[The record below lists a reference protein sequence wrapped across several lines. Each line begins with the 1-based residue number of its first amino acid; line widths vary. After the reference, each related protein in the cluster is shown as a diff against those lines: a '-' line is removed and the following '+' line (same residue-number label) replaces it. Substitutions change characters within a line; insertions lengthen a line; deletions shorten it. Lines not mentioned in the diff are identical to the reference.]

1 MIWIDGQLR
10 GCDAT
15 VSVFDRGFLYGDGLF
30 ETLPVYAGR
39 PFLLDDHLA
48 RLMHGTQVL
57 RMTNAPGIDD
67 WRAAVSALLDAE
79 RPDCATLRLWIS
91 RGVNTGIGLG
101 CGAAT
106 RPTWI
111 AACLPARRYDARIY
125 DEGMVLAL
133 STREHA
139 LPSQSPTGTKH
150 ANYLASILAFD
161 DAHNAGADEALLCNP
176 RGNLCE
182 GAFSNLFAVI
192 DDVLVTPPLDLS
204 GLSDPI
210 VRYWRWYSND
220 YNGVQDD
227 VLVVQVSNGGAWL
240 TVETVG
246 PTGPET
252 SGGWFQHAFRVADF
266 VLPSPRAGFCL
277 MGACQDCWVV
287 VAGLGRVRACATL
300 AQHGM
305 EVRRA

>member
-1 MIWIDGQLR
+1 MIWVDGQLR

-48 RLMHGTQVL
+48 RLVRGTQAL
-57 RMTNAPGIDD
+57 RMANAPGIDD

-101 CGAAT
+101 CSAAT

-111 AACLPARRYDARIY
+111 AACMPARRYEARIHG
-125 DEGMVLAL
+125 EGMVLAL

-139 LPSQSPTGTKH
+139 MPSQSPTDLKH

-161 DAHNAGADEALLCNP
+161 DAQAMGADEALLCNP
-176 RGNLCE
+176 RGNVCE
-182 GAFSNLFAVI
+182 GAFSNVFAVL
-192 DDVLVTPPLDLS
+192 DGVLVTPPLDEGPLAGTTRARLLGIAASS
-204 GLSDPI
+204 GIAHAEAAIPLAHLADASE
-210 VRYWRWYSND
+210 
-220 YNGVQDD
+220 
-227 VLVVQVSNGGAWL
+227 LMVSNALLGIAPVRSVL
-240 TVETVG
+240 
-246 PTGPET
+246 P
-252 SGGWFQHAFRVADF
+252 RVAHADDPAPSF
-266 VLPSPRAGFCL
+266 PSPGPVARRLSAGYASL
-277 MGACQDCWVV
+277 
-287 VAGLGRVRACATL
+287 VASETGGRWPLIA
-300 AQHGM
+300 
-305 EVRRA
+305 

>member
-48 RLMHGTQVL
+48 RLMQGTQVL
-57 RMTNAPGIDD
+57 RMANAPAIDD

-111 AACLPARRYDARIY
+111 AACMPARRYDTRIY

-139 LPSQSPTGTKH
+139 MPSQSPTGTKH

-161 DAHNAGADEALLCNP
+161 DAQNAGADEALLCNP

-192 DDVLVTPPLDLS
+192 DDVLVTPPLDEGPLAGTARARLL
-204 GLSDPI
+204 GLAASAGIAHAETAIPLARLADA
-210 VRYWRWYSND
+210 SE
-220 YNGVQDD
+220 
-227 VLVVQVSNGGAWL
+227 LMVSNALLGIAP
-240 TVETVG
+240 VR
-246 PTGPET
+246 
-252 SGGWFQHAFRVADF
+252 A
-266 VLPSPRAGFCL
+266 VLPRAGHADDPTPSL
-277 MGACQDCWVV
+277 ALPGPVARRLSAEYAALVASETGARWPLI
-287 VAGLGRVRACATL
+287 A
-300 AQHGM
+300 
-305 EVRRA
+305 